1 MSDPAASTAKS
12 APAQPAEEKRRKRS
26 ALQVLRELRQPKVAV
41 MLALGFSSGLPFLLT
56 ANTFGYWLRDEGTS
70 LVAIGL
76 ISWVGFAYAFKV
88 YWSPLVD
95 RVDVPLLGRLG
106 RRRGWIIFCQLLV
119 AVGLVGMAMVGV
131 SAGLGPIGAFALL
144 VAFASAT
151 QDIAIDAWRIE
162 AASDSDEVGLL
173 TSAAQL
179 GYRIALLVTDAAII
193 AAAERV
199 GWPISYV
206 AMAVLMAVGVAA
218 TFFAFEPARADEV
231 LHSKPPLWSRRG
243 LVDALIG
250 PFVDFFR
257 KHRGAGLVILLM
269 VALYRLP
276 DFIMGPMYNPYYHDL
291 GVSKDM
297 VALVRGSFGL
307 VATFVGLAAAGLT
320 AIRIGILP
328 TLIIGLV
335 LEAFGTGAFALLAFH
350 VDDVTFAAVMSLDSF
365 AQAFAGVALVTYM
378 SSLTSLGYT
387 ATQYAMLSSTYALLG
402 KFLKGFSGIA
412 VETMTPTYGLLGA
425 YATAFIAT
433 ALTAIPPMLLIL
445 LLWRMQGR
453 HGTTRAAA
461 PAR

>member
-1 MSDPAASTAKS
+1 MSDPAAKPAQSPP
-12 APAQPAEEKRRKRS
+12 APAAPQPKPKRT
-26 ALQVLRELRQPKVAV
+26 AWQVLRELRQPKVAV

-70 LVAIGL
+70 LKAIGF

-95 RVDVPLLGRLG
+95 RVDVPFFGRLG
-106 RRRGWIIFCQLLV
+106 RRRGWMLFCQLLV
-119 AVGLVGMAMVGV
+119 AVGLLAMAFVGV
-131 SAGLGPIGAFALL
+131 KAGLAVIGAFALL

-162 AASDSDEVGLL
+162 AASDSDEVGLM

-193 AAAERV
+193 AAAERI
-199 GWPISYV
+199 GWSMSYV
-206 AMAVLMAVGVAA
+206 TMAVLMGIGVVA
-218 TFFAFEPARADEV
+218 TYYAFEPARADAV
-231 LHSKPPLWSRRG
+231 LHAKPSFFSRRG

-250 PFVDFFR
+250 PFVDFFQ
-257 KHRGAGLVILLM
+257 KHKFAGLIILLM

-276 DFIMGPMYNPYYHDL
+276 DFVMGPMYNPYYHDL
-291 GVSKDM
+291 GISKDM

-307 VATFVGLAAAGLT
+307 VATFVGLAAAGLC
-320 AIRIGILP
+320 AVRIGLMP
-328 TLIIGLV
+328 TLVAGLI
-335 LEAFGTGAFALLAFH
+335 LEAMGTAAFALLALH
-350 VDDVTFAAVMSLDSF
+350 AGDVTFAIVMSLDSF

-402 KFLKGFSGIA
+402 KFLKGFSGVA
-412 VETMTPTYGLLGA
+412 VDTLTPTYGLLGA
-425 YATAFIAT
+425 YATMFIAT
-433 ALTAIPPMLLIL
+433 ALTAIPPLILIL
-445 LLWRMQGR
+445 LLWRMHGR
-453 HGTTRAAA
+453 TGQATHAA
-461 PAR
+461 